1 MFRNKVLYFMILA
14 EVCLLVVLYN
24 AYQPVVLL
32 WIVLLLPVML
42 KILVFVTG
50 LFVKVKVTDE
60 HIIVTRQSTCKIEV
74 ELENTSV
81 LPSGQVMLFGNVDGK
96 NFQCKGNFSS
106 DKKLVLEYPVECNKC
121 GVRTVNL
128 TKIYLFDLLKITKKV
143 IKLNRQLTIT
153 VIPKIYYIEENNLD
167 ENVDYEIESNT
178 FSENVPGQDPSE
190 IFDVRDYREGDR
202 LSRIHWKLS
211 GKLDR
216 LMVKEYSK
224 PMLEGVELIIDT
236 DFAEDNVDAV
246 FSVGM
251 HVIEKKGI
259 AWVNKVKTTI
269 TDEYIEEFIKAIKQ
283 HEKAKLFEEL
293 AGRVGAENCCKIVCC
308 VDSVDVGLAAL
319 LNQAASTNKIYLVCE
334 QISRETEMELSK
346 VVLCR
351 FSEMDVV
358 SVIER
363 IINE

>member
-1 MFRNKVLYFMILA
+1 MFRNKVLYFMILL

-42 KILVFVTG
+42 KILVLVTG
-50 LFVKVKVTDE
+50 FFVKVKVPDE
-60 HIIVTRQSTCKIEV
+60 HMIVTRGGNGRVCL
-74 ELENTSV
+74 ELENKSV
-81 LPSGQVMLFGNVDGK
+81 LPGGQVMLFGTIDGK
-96 NFQCKGNFSS
+96 NFQCRGNLGNE
-106 DKKLVLEYPVECNKC
+106 KKIVLECPVECDRC
-121 GVRTVNL
+121 GIRTVNF
-128 TKIYLFDLLKITKKV
+128 TKIYLFDLLKITKRV
-143 IKLNRQLTIT
+143 IKLKHQLKIT
-153 VIPKIYYIEENNLD
+153 VIPKLYYVEENSLD

-190 IFDVRDYREGDR
+190 IFDVREYREGDR

-224 PMLEGVELIIDT
+224 PMLEGVELFIDT
-236 DFAEDNVDAV
+236 KEATDKVDVV

-259 AWVNKVKTTI
+259 AWVNGVKTTI
-269 TDEYIEEFIKAIKQ
+269 TDEYIEEFIKAMGQ
-283 HEKAKLFEEL
+283 HEMEMHCKEL
-293 AGRVGAENCCKIVCC
+293 AIRCGSENCCKIVCC
-308 VDSVDVGLAAL
+308 VDSVNSKEAVYLSKAA
-319 LNQAASTNKIYLVCE
+319 AMNKIYLVCDE
-334 QISRETEMELSK
+334 VSTEAKVELSK
-346 VVLCR
+346 VSLCQL
-351 FSEMDVV
+351 SEMDVV

>member
-14 EVCLLVVLYN
+14 EVCLLTVLYN
-24 AYQPVVLL
+24 AYQPIILL
-32 WIVLLLPVML
+32 WIALFLPVML
-42 KILVFVTG
+42 KILVFITG
-50 LFVKVKVTDE
+50 FFVKVKVADE
-60 HIIVTRQSTCKIEV
+60 HMIVTRQGICNVEV

-81 LPSGQVMLFGNVDGK
+81 LPSGQVMLFGSVDGK
-96 NFQCKGNFSS
+96 NFQCKGNLSS
-106 DKKLVLEYPVECNKC
+106 DKKLVLEYPVECDKC

-128 TKIYLFDLLKITKKV
+128 TKVYLFDLLNITKKV

-153 VIPKIYYIEENNLD
+153 VIPKIYYIQENNLD

-190 IFDVRDYREGDR
+190 IFDVRDYRAGDR

-211 GKLDR
+211 GKFDR

-236 DFAEDNVDAV
+236 NFAKDNVDAV

-251 HVIEKKGI
+251 HVIEKKCI
-259 AWVNKVKTTI
+259 AWVNGVKTTI
-269 TDEYIEEFIKAIKQ
+269 TDEYIEEFIKAIEQ
-283 HEKAKLFEEL
+283 HENKKHFEEL
-293 AGRVGAENCCKIVCC
+293 AGRVNAENFCKVVCC
-308 VDSVDVGLAAL
+308 VDSVDAGQAAL
-319 LNQAASTNKIYLVCE
+319 LSQAASTNKIYLVCDE
-334 QISRETEMELSK
+334 VSRDAKLELEK
-346 VVLCR
+346 VVLCQLL
-351 FSEMDVV
+351 EMDVI